1 MYIQNNKI
9 EIFFIFYFLCI
20 PIKSDYFVKVDMS
33 IKQLFIPSV
42 LADFSATELFDLFYT
57 YQLATIS
64 QIYYI
69 PIEFQGKLYNDL
81 YITIQNWHKSENATD
96 FIKRLRRSF
105 ARKSFATLLI
115 YDNPLRDNPLR
126 DDLLSQ
132 VYILNILNDA
142 IPSYG
147 YLLTNPNY
155 LKKQLL
161 INKLLNNKKC
171 FELQDNIKGYLF
183 VDSIYSEAHI
193 TKKSLILN
201 FKQVLTRLPDDGDGY
216 WRLSYG
222 YENIQLAAEQCLTC
236 GGFKFT
242 EEPKNVAPR
251 ALCNCPGFREY
262 YLQYLNDTFNPF

>member
-1 MYIQNNKI
+1 
-9 EIFFIFYFLCI
+9 
-20 PIKSDYFVKVDMS
+20 MS

-42 LADFSATELFDLFYT
+42 LAEFSVTELFDLFYT
-57 YQLATIS
+57 YKLATIS

-126 DDLLSQ
+126 DDLF
-132 VYILNILNDA
+132 
-142 IPSYG
+142 G
-147 YLLTNPNY
+147 
-155 LKKQLL
+155 
-161 INKLLNNKKC
+161 
-171 FELQDNIKGYLF
+171 
-183 VDSIYSEAHI
+183 DSIYSEAHI